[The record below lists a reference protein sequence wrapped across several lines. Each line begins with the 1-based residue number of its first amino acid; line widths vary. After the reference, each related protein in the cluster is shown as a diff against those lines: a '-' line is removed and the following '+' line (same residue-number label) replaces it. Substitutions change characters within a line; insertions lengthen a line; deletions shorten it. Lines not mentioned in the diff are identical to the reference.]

1 MCVIPTRRAF
11 FLARASTDERS
22 LGSIGHQLQ
31 IAPPAWNPSGPM
43 VEVKKE
49 SKCQICDSYNMKGM
63 WQCECGVMNVSKN
76 VKCWKCGLPRDET
89 AEP

>member
-1 MCVIPTRRAF
+1 
-11 FLARASTDERS
+11 
-22 LGSIGHQLQ
+22 
-31 IAPPAWNPSGPM
+31 M

-76 VKCWKCGLPRDET
+76 VKCWKCGLPRDDADPPEHRLT
-89 AEP
+89 VQSASCFLSSAMSMFS